1 MPFTLRKL
9 PKQNLYRVYNS
20 KTKKVHSYGTTLEKA
35 KKQIRFLYM
44 NERKML
50 GPR

>member
-1 MPFTLRKL
+1 MPFTMRKL
-9 PKQNLYRVYNS
+9 PKKELYRVYNT
-20 KTKKVHSYGTTLEKA
+20 KTKRVHAYGTTLEKA

-44 NERKML
+44 NERKMS